1 MKKMTMKTYPFKKN
15 NVKPEFIGKSNE
27 VRLRIVD
34 QTCLDK
40 LLLNDSMS
48 LDDYMVLD
56 ALQMDYIRSGMVG
69 IKASN
74 YNPRVNANYDT
85 ISDDQYILKRKV
97 NDCIACLKSAGNNS
111 FYNITMRMIKDEDLS
126 INDLDF
132 IKINIG
138 GIVKP
143 IKEFYE
149 NWRRS

>member
-1 MKKMTMKTYPFKKN
+1 
-15 NVKPEFIGKSNE
+15 
-27 VRLRIVD
+27 
-34 QTCLDK
+34 
-40 LLLNDSMS
+40 MS

-69 IKASN
+69 IKSSN

-85 ISDDQYILKRKV
+85 ISDYQYILKRKV